1 MKNDID
7 ETMKSSEIVFI
18 DFSETFDIINFNI
31 LTQILHELHF
41 S

>member
-18 DFSETFDIINFNI
+18 DFSKTFDIISFNI

>member
-7 ETMKSSEIVFI
+7 ETMKSSEIVFT
-18 DFSETFDIINFNI
+18 DFSKTFDIINFNI
-31 LTQILHELHF
+31 LTQILHQLHF